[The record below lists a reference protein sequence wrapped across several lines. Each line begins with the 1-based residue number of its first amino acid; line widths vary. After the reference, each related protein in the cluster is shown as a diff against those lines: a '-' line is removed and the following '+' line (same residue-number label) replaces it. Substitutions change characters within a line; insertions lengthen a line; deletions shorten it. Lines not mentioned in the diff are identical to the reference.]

1 MTAFSDTTNIN
12 GIIQQCEDYCNLG
25 DTGISGNATLLKK
38 FTAWA
43 NDVNREVWS
52 VIFENYG
59 GWQYEDS
66 NQTDLPIATA
76 TLTSAQTTYALPTGA
91 YTVRHVEV
99 LDENSDW
106 VKLTPLTTE
115 QIADSSAIS
124 EFESTN
130 GAPKYYTIT
139 GDTMTLY
146 PASDYTQASSL
157 RIHFYRGSHDFAST
171 DTTATPGFIAEFHGI
186 IPVGASVRY
195 WFAKPQGNDAYQ
207 KLLNEYEKMKK
218 NIGSYY
224 AKKFAEKFPP
234 RMTTKDMLR
243 ENI

>member
-25 DTGISGNATLLKK
+25 NTGISGNATLLKK

-43 NDVNREVWS
+43 NDVNREVWGL
-52 VIFENYG
+52 IFQAYG

-99 LDENSDW
+99 KDESGSWN
-106 VKLTPLTTE
+106 KLTPLTTE

-124 EFESTN
+124 EFEDTN
-130 GAPKYYTIT
+130 GAPTYYSII
-139 GDTMTLY
+139 GDTITLY

-157 RIHFYRGSHDFAST
+157 RIHFDRGSHDFAST

-186 IPVGASVRY
+186 IPVGASIRY
-195 WFAKPQGNDAYQ
+195 WFSRPQGTDAYN
-207 KLLNEYEKMKK
+207 KLTVEYEKMKK
-218 NIGSYY
+218 NIANYY
-224 AKKFAEKFPP
+224 ALKFSEKFPP
-234 RMTTKDMLR
+234 RMRVRDVLR
-243 ENI
+243 DNL